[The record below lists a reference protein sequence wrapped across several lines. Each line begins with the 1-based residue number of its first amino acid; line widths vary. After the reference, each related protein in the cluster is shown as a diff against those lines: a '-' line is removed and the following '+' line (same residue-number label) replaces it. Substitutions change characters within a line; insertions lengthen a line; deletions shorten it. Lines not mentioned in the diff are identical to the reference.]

1 RKPSLGPLP
10 LVQTRQ
16 GKPLISTV
24 LVFGS
29 DTDLLRGGELR
40 AERGNGRALVLR
52 HWLWPPLVFPVAEQ
66 VLDLGHHLLGEQAR
80 VVLGDVLAHVA
91 VLQEQHE
98 VADIEAG
105 PDMADLLDH
114 LVGRANQNRT
124 AIDGV
129 PRCWWPSAR

>member
-1 RKPSLGPLP
+1 RKPSLGAWPWP
-10 LVQTRQ
+10 QRGQ

-40 AERGNGRALVLR
+40 AERRNGRALVLR

-91 VLQEQHE
+91 VLQEQHQ

-105 PDMADLLDH
+105 PDLAG
-114 LVGRANQNRT
+114 LVAPPVG
-124 AIDGV
+124 G
-129 PRCWWPSAR
+129 